1 MNFLLFLL
9 TVFLLSISSIASS
22 DNSSAQSSAIGQG
35 GNAYGGTGG
44 VGFGGDGGAGGSS
57 SSISHGGNGFGGQGG
72 AGGLGGTAYGG
83 IGGAGGIGTGTGG
96 NASNAGNSQSL
107 HFDQVRQSP
116 AVFMGAP
123 MPTAV
128 CQATAG
134 GFLSFIGGAGF
145 AASFTLAQCEIREEA
160 RSLAALGRP
169 DLGLKIMCASAKY
182 TSQLDECKQYA
193 IPNE

>member
-1 MNFLLFLL
+1 MNFLLFLF
-9 TVFLLSISSIASS
+9 TVFLLSVSSIASS

-44 VGFGGDGGAGGSS
+44 VGFGGDGGAGGS
-57 SSISHGGNGFGGQGG
+57 GG

-182 TSQLDECKQYA
+182 TSQLDECRQQK
-193 IPNE
+193 EMDE